1 MKPID
6 WSTEKDFPRLKAA
19 VYHHLTGLGTK
30 SSIDV
35 IPDRTLTRHANNF
48 RDIMHEKKIAFED
61 ISSAMIFRNKLQRQK
76 ILSDS
81 DIQFLQDIAVAR
93 DEANNGVT
101 LSLTI
106 TSYLNT
112 SN

>member
-30 SSIDV
+30 ASIDV

-48 RDIMHEKKIAFED
+48 RDIMYEKKIAFED

-76 ILSDS
+76 MLSDS
-81 DIQFLQDIAVAR
+81 DIYNFCKIL
-93 DEANNGVT
+93 
-101 LSLTI
+101 LSLEMKRI
-106 TSYLNT
+106 TALPVMRWSV
-112 SN
+112 